1 MSTRQSGLLI
11 IDVQNDFCPGGSL
24 AVEHGDL
31 VVPVLNAYSKRFQAL
46 QMPIYASRDWHPSV
60 TKHFEEFG
68 GLWPPHCIQGTP
80 GADFHPDLI
89 LPDQENIVTTGDGSE
104 DQGYSAFDGH
114 FLDGTTL
121 AGRLE
126 RDGVEH
132 LYVGGLATDYCVRA
146 SALDARKTGI
156 EVTLLLDAV
165 RGVELN
171 HGDSEKAIQEMRSA
185 GINIATFD
193 SIDLN

>member
-1 MSTRQSGLLI
+1 M
-11 IDVQNDFCPGGSL
+11 
-24 AVEHGDL
+24 EHGDM
-31 VVPVLNAYSKRFQAL
+31 VVPVLNAYSRRFQAL

-80 GADFHPDLI
+80 GADFHPNLT
-89 LPDQENIVTTGDGSE
+89 LPDQQNIVTKGDSPE
-104 DQGYSAFDGH
+104 DQGYSAFEGH

-121 AGRLE
+121 AGRLG

-146 SALDARKTGI
+146 SALDALKAGF

-165 RGVELN
+165 RGVELKP
-171 HGDSEKAIQEMRSA
+171 GDSEQAIHEMCAA
-185 GINIATFD
+185 GVNTTTLDTIELI
-193 SIDLN
+193 